1 MWVGGMCGGGWGG
14 GGGGWGVGGGTKI
27 VITTT
32 IAMTL
37 KYFTMQKYN
46 LQKIL

>member
-1 MWVGGMCGGGWGG
+1 MAGGGRGG
-14 GGGGWGVGGGTKI
+14 EWATKI